1 MRERAKE
8 KEIQDVYG
16 DELYSVK
23 DSEEAVKNNEV
34 IAYMGKEDELQKRIA
49 KWEE

>member
-8 KEIQDVYG
+8 KEIRDVYG

-23 DSEEAVKNNEV
+23 DSEEEAKNNEA
-34 IAYMGKEDELQKRIA
+34 ITYMGKVDEFQKRIA